1 MNGYKRVLPALIIT
15 FLFIALSFFPYGCGV
30 KQSEGE
36 KLYDQAKE
44 LEGEGSY
51 SKAEK
56 LYKEAGPLLSKEG
69 NEALA
74 QKCRENAVSI
84 QILKETYPLTEGE
97 VRKALA
103 DAFPDV
109 PKSET
114 ETWISEGE
122 LEHVTIDGK
131 TFYFDEIVNNIKFR
145 NIELFQKDPEM
156 MDRYQK
162 GLVKLEPF
170 VQSPAQGPS
179 WQPYRNP
186 ASYSGTAR
194 LTVPR
199 GELPEKG
206 ELEIWF
212 PIPILC
218 GPQDAVSLDSISPDR
233 YLGHVPTTSGDIG
246 DIYLSVDLD
255 TLKEDFD
262 VTYQFDFTHFEQRF
276 EVDPEKV
283 SDYDK
288 KSAEYKEYT
297 ASRGNIE
304 ISSDIRKKAQE
315 IVSGEKNPYI
325 GAKKIYD
332 YVVENVKYSHMPHV
346 SMWPRGEAESV
357 YVHNHKF
364 GDCGA
369 QSIYF
374 SSLCRAVGIPA
385 RCQGGFQLIE
395 DSFSGHFWAEFLIPG
410 YGWLPVDTSVA
421 QMADYITD
429 ISEQQVV
436 QFHDYFFGNQ
446 DNLRCVVQKDID
458 IPFVPPASEFTL
470 VPIVL
475 QSPQAVCTT
484 MDIPDIVLGGHWS
497 MELTIK

>member
-1 MNGYKRVLPALIIT
+1 MGNKRLLGAMVLICTCLMVV
-15 FLFIALSFFPYGCGV
+15 ALSSGCGK

-36 KLYDQAKE
+36 KLYDQAKQ
-44 LEGEGSY
+44 LEDESEY
-51 SKAEK
+51 SRAEK
-56 LYKEAGPLLSKEG
+56 LYKEAEPLLLKEG
-69 NEALA
+69 DDTLA
-74 QKCRENAVSI
+74 RKCRENTASI
-84 QILKETYPLTEGE
+84 QLLKGTYPLTEGE

-122 LEHVTIDGK
+122 LENVTIDGK
-131 TFYFDEIVNNIKFR
+131 TYYFEDIVKNIKFR
-145 NIELFQKDPEM
+145 NIELIQKDPEM
-156 MDRYQK
+156 LEKYQEFFNR
-162 GLVKLEPF
+162 LEPF

-194 LTVPR
+194 LAVPR

-206 ELEIWF
+206 ELEIWL
-212 PIPILC
+212 PLPVLC

-246 DIYLSVDLD
+246 GIYLSVDLD
-255 TLKEDFD
+255 TLKEDLD

-283 SDYDK
+283 GDYDK
-288 KSAEYKEYT
+288 KSAVYKEYT
-297 ASRGNIE
+297 VSRGNTE

-315 IVSGEKNPYI
+315 IVGGEKNPYI

-332 YVVENVKYSHMPHV
+332 YVVENVKYSHMPHA

-369 QSIYF
+369 QSMYF

-395 DSFSGHFWAEFLIPG
+395 DSFGTHFWAEFLIPG
-410 YGWLPVDTSVA
+410 YGWLPVDTSMA
-421 QMADYITD
+421 QMADYIPD
-429 ISEQQVV
+429 ISEQKKT

-446 DNLRCVVQKDID
+446 DNLRCVVQKDVD
-458 IPFVPPASEFTL
+458 LPFVPPASEFTI

-484 MDIPDIVLGGHWS
+484 MDIPEIVLNEHWS